1 MGVRVPHQ
9 RLILICMQEI
19 GIGKRISPVLESIE
33 DALWHWE
40 SGANGRPEYTDEGF
54 RSAVKIFISVM
65 MDRIWELQEVESLE
79 MEDRVAMV
87 EKCGNDVRNLI
98 KTYTNI
104 DTHKMYG
111 EA

>member
-1 MGVRVPHQ
+1 
-9 RLILICMQEI
+9 MQEI

-33 DALWHWE
+33 DALWEWE

-65 MDRIWELQEVESLE
+65 MDRIWELQEDESLE
-79 MEDRVAMV
+79 MDDRVAMV

-104 DTHKMYG
+104 DTFNFYKD
-111 EA
+111 